1 MPDKTNA
8 DTRLATY
15 GTLAPGR
22 MNHQQLAA
30 LSGRWLEG
38 TVTGRLVE
46 AGWGAK
52 LGYPGLVLDLGGLDP
67 AAGAVAVHL
76 FESSELPG
84 HWPRLDS
91 FEGDGYRRVV
101 APVATGEGSLA
112 AWIYV
117 IDVFGE

>member
-1 MPDKTNA
+1 MPDRNDA

-22 MNHQQLAA
+22 VNHHQLAE
-30 LSGRWLEG
+30 LPGRWLEG
-38 TVTGRLVE
+38 TVAGRLVE

-52 LGYPGLVLDLGGLDP
+52 LGYPGLILDLAGLDP
-67 AAGAVAVHL
+67 AAEAVAVHL
-76 FESSELPG
+76 FESPELPG

-91 FEGDGYRRVV
+91 FEGEGYRRVV
-101 APVATGEGSLA
+101 APVATDEGPLA

-117 IDVFGE
+117 IDVFEG